1 MVRRDFPKGES
12 LDAVSPL
19 AVGETQDRLNRLPR
33 RQLKYSTTEEVFIA
47 ERARAQRRAQ
57 RRAAKSAVAS

>member
-19 AVGETQDRLNRLPR
+19 AVAATEAKLNHLPR
-33 RQLKYSTTEEVFIA
+33 RQLGYHTTEEVFVA
-47 ERARAQRRAQ
+47 ERAKTQRRVAK
-57 RRAAKSAVAS
+57 AATAG